1 MDENKLRNMILRL
14 TQLGYQVTP
23 DAFDMIRSMDPS
35 RLECSLD
42 RIKDIA
48 RDGWITRAI
57 LEEVLGEPRSS
68 GVEVSISITAARQ
81 IIEGRV
87 EIVRDPSMEVKK
99 GITIRH
105 FHKLFVD
112 RFDKLGRLIK
122 MRSGWNTVTS
132 IEAALEAKQGEE
144 VKVIG
149 MVMEK
154 KIADRY
160 IGILLDDLDSTVKV
174 IVPFDNP
181 ELKAKGEQI
190 LLDQVIGVAGIR
202 GRRDTIIAKEI
213 VFPDIPPRKSRRS
226 DEEVYAALISDLHTG
241 SRLFLKDRF
250 EKFIRWIK
258 GDVYIEELDRV
269 RSKLKYMV
277 IAGDIVDGIG
287 VYPNQER
294 ELEIRDINRQYEVAL
309 NMIKE
314 VPSSIEVIVIPGNHD
329 ATDKTQP
336 QPPPTRYIKGYIDGC
351 GNIHVVGNPVWI
363 KIHGVELLVYHGRSL
378 DSVIASIPGFNANR
392 VDEAMEILLRARHLT
407 PTYNDNSPITPAST
421 DTLIIEEIP
430 DIFHAGHVHIEKQRY
445 YKGVLIVNSGAWQA
459 QTNYQKL
466 NGITPTPAIIPIVDL
481 STLNV
486 KLVDFS

>member
-1 MDENKLRNMILRL
+1 MDEDKLRSIVLRL

-23 DAFDMIRSMDPS
+23 DAFDMIRGMDPS
-35 RLECSLD
+35 RLEYSLD
-42 RIKDIA
+42 RIKDMV
-48 RDGWITRAI
+48 RGGWITRAV
-57 LEEVLGEPRSS
+57 LEEILGGSRSG
-68 GVEVSISITAARQ
+68 GVEASISVTAAQ
-81 IIEGRV
+81 QVIEGRV
-87 EIVRDPSMEVKK
+87 EIVRDPSIEVEK
-99 GITIRH
+99 GVTIKH
-105 FHKLFVD
+105 FHRLFVD
-112 RFDKLGRLIK
+112 RFDKLGKLIK

-144 VKVIG
+144 VKAIG

-154 KIADRY
+154 KIASRY
-160 IGILLDDLDSTVKV
+160 IGILLDDFDSTVKV
-174 IVPFDNP
+174 IVPFDDP
-181 ELKAKGEQI
+181 ELKVKGEQI

-202 GRRDTIIAKEI
+202 GRGDTIIAKDI
-213 VFPDIPPRKSRRS
+213 VFPDIPSRKPRRS
-226 DEEVYAALISDLHTG
+226 DEEVYAALISDLHVG
-241 SRLFLKDRF
+241 SKLFLKDRF

-258 GDVYIEELDRV
+258 GDLHIEELDVV
-269 RSKLKYMV
+269 RSKLKYV
-277 IAGDIVDGIG
+277 VVAGDIVDGIG

-294 ELEIRDINRQYEVAL
+294 ELEIKDINRQYEAAL

-314 VPSSIEVIVIPGNHD
+314 IPSSVEVIVIPGNHD

-336 QPPPTRYIKGYIDGC
+336 QPPPARYIREYIDEC
-351 GNIHVVGNPVWI
+351 GNIHVAGNPVWI

-407 PTYNDNSPITPAST
+407 PAYNDDSPITPAST
-421 DTLIIEEIP
+421 DTLVVDEVP

-445 YKGVLIVNSGAWQA
+445 YRGVLIVNSGAWQA
-459 QTNYQKL
+459 QTSYQKL

-486 KLVDFS
+486 KLVGFS